1 MVEGRGATEYLIMQR
16 TTAITVGLNVVGT
29 DVEKTRSQRIPE
41 LQQWTSLT
49 KHVSSLYAQH
59 LI

>member
-16 TTAITVGLNVVGT
+16 TAAITVGLNVIGT

-41 LQQWTSLT
+41 L
-49 KHVSSLYAQH
+49 
-59 LI
+59 

>member
-16 TTAITVGLNVVGT
+16 TTATTVGLNVGT
-29 DVEKTRSQRIPE
+29 DVGKTWSQRIPE
-41 LQQWTSLT
+41 LQPWTSLT
-49 KHVSSLYAQH
+49 KHISSRYEQH